1 MDAGG
6 WFEMMVVGVRM
17 LMMVVMVVMV
27 VNEVAVLLCH

>member
-1 MDAGG
+1 
-6 WFEMMVVGVRM
+6 MMVVGVRM